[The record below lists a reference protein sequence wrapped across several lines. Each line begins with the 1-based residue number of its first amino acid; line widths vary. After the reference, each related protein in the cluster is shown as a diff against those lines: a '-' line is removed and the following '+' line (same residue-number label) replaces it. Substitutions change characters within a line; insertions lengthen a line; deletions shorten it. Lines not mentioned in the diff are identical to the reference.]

1 MRTDTIDSVEKCTE
15 DDVYLSYYVFGGT
28 FTVFLLMPYVI
39 KNETEAR
46 ACSVRTAV
54 QMLTPCE
61 RCINSVLGA
70 QKKSF
75 WGAPSKQF
83 I

>member
-39 KNETEAR
+39 KMENRRAR
-46 ACSVRTAV
+46 ARF
-54 QMLTPCE
+54 
-61 RCINSVLGA
+61 A
-70 QKKSF
+70 QLS
-75 WGAPSKQF
+75 GC
-83 I
+83 